1 MGQMRHVLLL
11 LAFIQI
17 VVIAAETDGR
27 DTAFLMSLE
36 KSWQNPPHNW
46 VGSDPC
52 GSLWVGIGC
61 NNSRVTS
68 IMLTGMNL
76 TGQLSGDIG
85 SLTELETLS
94 LTDCG
99 LYGPI
104 PGTIGSLQQLIFLDL
119 NSNKFSGK
127 IPNSIGNLSNLYYLD
142 FTGNQLD
149 GSIPVSVGTLPGLD
163 MLLQA
168 KHLLLDNNKL
178 AGSIPST
185 LGLVKSL
192 EVVRLDRNSLSSPLP
207 TTLRNLTNVSELY
220 LSNNLLTGPMLNL
233 TGMNLLS
240 YLLAFYVRMMENTR
254 LQGQIPVNLFSIP
267 NLQSVVLSNN
277 QLNGTLNIGTAYSNE
292 LQYIDLQ
299 NNSITS
305 FQSITGGQS
314 ITLLLVGNPICENT
328 NSVARSYCTVAPS
341 NSSYSTPPNNCSQVS
356 CGSNQVASPHCK
368 CAYPY
373 TVSIF
378 FMTLSSLDLG
388 NSSYYSA
395 LEELLIQK
403 FQSSELPVD
412 SISLSNP
419 TMESS
424 GYLELTL
431 EVFPSGEDHFNQ
443 TAISMLG
450 SVLVNMTFDPPAA
463 FGPFYI
469 ISQPY
474 PYAVLAG
481 VYAFRQKKR
490 AERATE
496 QNNPFANWDPVLG
509 SGGAPQLK
517 AAKQF
522 FFEELKKYTNSFSEA
537 NAIGS
542 GGYGKVYKGT
552 LSSGQ
557 MIAIK
562 RARKD
567 STQGGLEFKTEIELL
582 SRVHH
587 RNLVTLLGFC
597 FDQGEQ
603 MLVYEYIPNGTLMDS
618 LSASPKPDV
627 QHALSSFKS
636 SHVQAQISHA
646 GKSGIRLDWMR
657 RLKVAI
663 GAARGLVYLHEDA
676 NPPII
681 HRDIKSNNILLDERL
696 NAKVADFGLSK
707 LKVDSERS
715 YVSTQV
721 KGTLGYMDP
730 EYYMTQQLTEK
741 SDVYSFGVLMLEL
754 ITARKPIERGKF
766 IVREVRN
773 VMDKTKVLYN
783 LQEIIDPA
791 IGLGKTLEGLEKYVD
806 LAMRCVEESGADR
819 PTMSEAV
826 KEIEDIMQ
834 LAGMNPNA
842 ELVPTS
848 ASTFDEVRHRDLCGV
863 PMGPCKTSSKRFTLI
878 IVFLVSAVAALASI
892 GAFLFI
898 RGRRAQQSQYQ
909 LAHETETQKNLDAC
923 DMGRRKFQSSPRPG
937 EGRKGEQGKLHF
949 VRSDGESFDL
959 PDLLRASAEVLG
971 SGSFGS
977 SYKATLLGGRTVAVK
992 RFRKM
997 NRVGKEEFHDHMRRL
1012 GRLSHPNVLSL
1023 VAFYHAKEEKL
1034 LISDFVQ
1041 NGSLASHL
1049 HARRAPGEPG
1059 LDWPTRLKI
1068 IKGVARGLAYL
1079 HKEFPSLALPHGRG
1093 PNVKVLRGLNGGLR
1107 YCQHIN
1113 E

>member
-27 DTAFLMSLE
+27 DR
-36 KSWQNPPHNW
+36 
-46 VGSDPC
+46 
-52 GSLWVGIGC
+52 GC
-61 NNSRVTS
+61 TFRLIVINLTVYNLR
-68 IMLTGMNL
+68 MLTGTNL
-76 TGQLSGDIG
+76 MGQLSGDIG

-94 LTDCG
+94 LTNCG

-104 PGTIGSLQQLIFLDL
+104 PGAIGSLQQLIFLDL

-163 MLLQA
+163 MLHQA
-168 KHLLLDNNKL
+168 KHFHLGMNQLSGTIPPELFNSDMSLIHVLLDNNKL
-178 AGSIPST
+178 TGSIPST

-207 TTLRNLTNVSELY
+207 TTLLNLTNVLELY

-233 TGMNLLS
+233 TAMNLLS
-240 YLLAFYVRMMENTR
+240 YLLAFYVRMMEHTH
-254 LQGQIPVNLFSIP
+254 LQGPIPVNLFSIP
-267 NLQSVVLSNN
+267 DLQKVVLSNN
-277 QLNGTLNIGTAYSNE
+277 QLNGTLNIGTTYSNE

-299 NNSITS
+299 NNSFTI
-305 FQSITGGQS
+305 FQPITGGQS
-314 ITLLLVGNPICENT
+314 ITLLLDGNPICENT

-419 TMESS
+419 TMESA

-474 PYAVLAG
+474 PYA
-481 VYAFRQKKR
+481 
-490 AERATE
+490 
-496 QNNPFANWDPVLG
+496 ANWDPVLG

-618 LSASPKPDV
+618 LS
-627 QHALSSFKS
+627 
-636 SHVQAQISHA
+636 

-681 HRDIKSNNILLDERL
+681 HRDIKSNNILLDESL

-707 LKVDSERS
+707 IKVDSKRS

-783 LQEIIDPA
+783 LQEILDPA
-791 IGLGKTLEGLEKYVD
+791 IGLGKTLEGLEKYAD
-806 LAMRCVEESGADR
+806 LAMRCVEEAGADR
-819 PTMSEAV
+819 PTMGEVV

-842 ELVPTS
+842 ESVPTS
-848 ASTFDEVRHRDLCGV
+848 SSTFDEVSKG
-863 PMGPCKTSSKRFTLI
+863 SSHLPY
-878 IVFLVSAVAALASI
+878 SED
-892 GAFLFI
+892 AF
-898 RGRRAQQSQYQ
+898 GY
-909 LAHETETQKNLDAC
+909 
-923 DMGRRKFQSSPRPG
+923 
-937 EGRKGEQGKLHF
+937 
-949 VRSDGESFDL
+949 
-959 PDLLRASAEVLG
+959 
-971 SGSFGS
+971 SGSFPPS
-977 SYKATLLGGRTVAVK
+977 TVK
-992 RFRKM
+992 SK
-997 NRVGKEEFHDHMRRL
+997 
-1012 GRLSHPNVLSL
+1012 
-1023 VAFYHAKEEKL
+1023 
-1034 LISDFVQ
+1034 
-1041 NGSLASHL
+1041 
-1049 HARRAPGEPG
+1049 
-1059 LDWPTRLKI
+1059 
-1068 IKGVARGLAYL
+1068 
-1079 HKEFPSLALPHGRG
+1079 
-1093 PNVKVLRGLNGGLR
+1093 
-1107 YCQHIN
+1107 
-1113 E
+1113 

>member
-61 NNSRVTS
+61 NNSRVNS
-68 IMLTGMNL
+68 IMLTGTNL
-76 TGQLSGDIG
+76 MGQLSGDIG

-127 IPNSIGNLSNLYYLD
+127 IPNSIGNLSNLLYLD

-168 KHLLLDNNKL
+168 KHL
-178 AGSIPST
+178 
-185 LGLVKSL
+185 
-192 EVVRLDRNSLSSPLP
+192 RLDRNSLSSPLP
-207 TTLRNLTNVSELY
+207 TTLLNLTNVSELY

-240 YLLAFYVRMMENTR
+240 YL
-254 LQGQIPVNLFSIP
+254 
-267 NLQSVVLSNN
+267 VLSNN

-388 NSSYYSA
+388 NSSYYSV

-412 SISLSNP
+412 SISPSNP
-419 TMESS
+419 MMESS

-443 TAISMLG
+443 TEIIMLG

-474 PYAVLAG
+474 PYA
-481 VYAFRQKKR
+481 
-490 AERATE
+490 
-496 QNNPFANWDPVLG
+496 ANWDPVLG

-517 AAKQF
+517 GAKQF

-542 GGYGKVYKGT
+542 G
-552 LSSGQ
+552 
-557 MIAIK
+557 
-562 RARKD
+562 
-567 STQGGLEFKTEIELL
+567 
-582 SRVHH
+582 
-587 RNLVTLLGFC
+587 
-597 FDQGEQ
+597 
-603 MLVYEYIPNGTLMDS
+603 
-618 LSASPKPDV
+618 
-627 QHALSSFKS
+627 
-636 SHVQAQISHA
+636 

-721 KGTLGYMDP
+721 RGTLGYMDP

-783 LQEIIDPA
+783 LQEILDPA
-791 IGLGKTLEGLEKYVD
+791 IGLGKTLEGLEKYAD
-806 LAMRCVEESGADR
+806 LAMRCVEEAGADR
-819 PTMSEAV
+819 PTMGEVV

-842 ELVPTS
+842 ESVPTS
-848 ASTFDEVRHRDLCGV
+848 TSTLMKSVRAV
-863 PMGPCKTSSKRFTLI
+863 PTSLTVRMP
-878 IVFLVSAVAALASI
+878 LV
-892 GAFLFI
+892 
-898 RGRRAQQSQYQ
+898 
-909 LAHETETQKNLDAC
+909 
-923 DMGRRKFQSSPRPG
+923 
-937 EGRKGEQGKLHF
+937 
-949 VRSDGESFDL
+949 
-959 PDLLRASAEVLG
+959 
-971 SGSFGS
+971 
-977 SYKATLLGGRTVAVK
+977 TV
-992 RFRKM
+992 
-997 NRVGKEEFHDHMRRL
+997 G
-1012 GRLSHPNVLSL
+1012 
-1023 VAFYHAKEEKL
+1023 
-1034 LISDFVQ
+1034 
-1041 NGSLASHL
+1041 
-1049 HARRAPGEPG
+1049 
-1059 LDWPTRLKI
+1059 
-1068 IKGVARGLAYL
+1068 
-1079 HKEFPSLALPHGRG
+1079 PSLPQR
-1093 PNVKVLRGLNGGLR
+1093 
-1107 YCQHIN
+1107 
-1113 E
+1113 